1 MTCPRGMSAYG
12 LGQAMAGSPGTQQ
25 RPCYGLQS
33 PNAQQRPCY
42 GLQSANVQQQYGY
55 GLESA
60 NRQQQQTCEPES
72 ANPQQQRP
80 LSAVHVGPCFSR
92 GGAEQQLIDLARFF
106 DPSRIRI
113 DRCIVTDPTLV
124 DPAVVGDMPAPVEVG
139 GAEAVRR
146 ASQWCDV
153 IMWWGM
159 PMNDWLADSRS
170 KLRVF
175 LAHGDCG
182 WTRELLAGSASVVD
196 HVVAVSQRVRQ
207 TVCQGYP
214 TSVILNGVDSARLG
228 QSRPREEVR
237 ASLGFAPDDFVLG
250 YVGRFSAEK
259 RPELLIR
266 ATAHLPPH
274 FKALLVGWGAQRNEL
289 MEMANA
295 VIPGRFAFAA
305 ADRYLGDY
313 YQAIDAF
320 CLLSFHEGFA
330 LVILEAMM
338 CERPVIAT
346 PVGSVP
352 EFIIDRVNGLV
363 VDGEPESVSNAAQ
376 LLYRY
381 PNWAR
386 GVAAEGKR
394 FALQHGHAR
403 RMAHEY
409 EELLERLWREKNRA
423 SSLN

>member
-1 MTCPRGMSAYG
+1 MTYPRGMSAYG
-12 LGQAMAGSPGTQQ
+12 LGEATARSPQSQQ
-25 RPCYGLQS
+25 QPCYGLQS
-33 PNAQQRPCY
+33 TNA
-42 GLQSANVQQQYGY
+42 
-55 GLESA
+55 
-60 NRQQQQTCEPES
+60 QQQQTYRPES
-72 ANPQQQRP
+72 VNAQQQRP
-80 LSAVHVGPCFSR
+80 LRAVHVGPCFSR

-113 DRCIVTDPTLV
+113 DRCIVTDPALI
-124 DPAVVGDMPAPVEVG
+124 DPAVVDDMPAPVEVG

-153 IMWWGM
+153 ILWWGM
-159 PMNDWLADSRS
+159 PMNDWLADTRS

-182 WTRELLAGSASVVD
+182 WTRELLMGSGSVVD
-196 HVVAVSQRVRQ
+196 HVVAVSQRVRE

-228 QSRPREEVR
+228 QSRPREDVR
-237 ASLGFAPDDFVLG
+237 ASLGFAPEDFVLG

-259 RPELLIR
+259 RPDLLIQ

-274 FKALLVGWGAQRNEL
+274 FKALLVGWGPQRNEL

-295 VIPGRFAFAA
+295 IIPGRFAFVA

-313 YQAIDAF
+313 YQALDAF
-320 CLLSFHEGFA
+320 CLLSLHEGFA

-363 VDGEPESVSNAAQ
+363 VNGEVQSICNAAQ
-376 LLYRY
+376 LLYRH
-381 PNWAR
+381 PRWTR
-386 GVAAEGKR
+386 GLASEGRR
-394 FALQHGHAR
+394 FAQQHGHAR
-403 RMAHEY
+403 RMAHQY
-409 EELLERLWREKNRA
+409 EELLERLWLEKNVA